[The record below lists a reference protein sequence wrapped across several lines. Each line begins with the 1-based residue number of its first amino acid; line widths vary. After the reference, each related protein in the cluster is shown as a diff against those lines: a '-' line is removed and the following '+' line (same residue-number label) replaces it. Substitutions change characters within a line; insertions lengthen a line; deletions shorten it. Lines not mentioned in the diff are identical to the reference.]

1 MAAAEPGEEGG
12 EAGAQGAAFVPTEPA
27 ASYDRYEVLEVVQ
40 EEGARGGKAAR
51 VRHQATG
58 WEGTLTVGA
67 PWSECELGKGDIVH
81 VFGADEAEAEAAGAQ
96 AGAGAAAGGGGGGA
110 RHRTVVDRERNFL
123 IVHPDVLVSPS
134 AIISGV
140 ECERRAV
147 LQDSISSSAY
157 QSPVAVLGNIKHT
170 MTQNALLLLND
181 RERALPQLA
190 DGSIV
195 VELER
200 VADSVLARHRVELH
214 GMAIPE
220 ADARQQL
227 LDLIRPIVDWAR
239 LHYLPPQHQQPQPQP
254 QQQAAVVHVERT
266 EGVEENIWSA
276 GLGLKGMIDA
286 TLLAR
291 PVDPSLRQQPPP
303 QQAGTAAGSGAGAG
317 SGLFPLELK
326 SGSNSAQLQ
335 LLHRAQVMLYSLL
348 LRDRYGPNPDAV
360 AGDGDGPGAAGGG
373 MLAYVTGK
381 GVEVHAVPPKSNEL
395 RRLLV
400 VRNRVAQALVR
411 ANQLRGRANG
421 KDGGRGRKRRAPPGD
436 DAAGAAAQQGEGQGA
451 AVAAGAEGPGQQQD
465 ALELAAQG
473 AAAALPPVLANHTTC
488 SRCFQVAECMV
499 FHRALEGGDAQSSAL
514 GGLFG
519 EITGEL
525 DAADLAYLRKWEAL
539 VGLEAGACS
548 TLGRDLWHRKGA
560 AEEERTARTMGDM
573 VCVDVEARNGLD
585 GPAFLYRFARRKW
598 ADPTLSSQT
607 NVPVPRPLHD
617 LAVAV
622 GDRVLISTEST
633 LPRGSRDR
641 LALRRFRHVNM
652 GAGTVVMLAEA
663 YVDVLCS
670 KALAI
675 PGYPGFPFLLPP
687 RAPAGAHA
695 DKEAGA
701 GAAATTLAYE
711 QEDDEEGG
719 AAGANGLTMSGA
731 SPSPRAL
738 EVVFRLDRDQSALS
752 FALMRYNLIRLF
764 TGPAENVNAA
774 VPGQP
779 RPARPNGGGG
789 GGLRLAP
796 TRGDLKR
803 RSLVVHLEAPK
814 FTRPPLE
821 DPAQAAS
828 LLYTWGPAP
837 PAGCGMEQLREE
849 FARLNRDQQAAVE
862 KVLTAKDYALLLGM
876 PGTGK
881 TWTIAFVVRALLC
894 TGKSVLVTSY
904 THTAVDT
911 VLLKLR
917 ECGVP
922 FLRLGRASQVNPALH
937 DSLLEAGGAL
947 ASAAALEAR
956 LSQAKVVGATCL
968 GIRHPA
974 LTQRKFDVCIVD
986 EAGQIL
992 EPVCLGP
999 LRSATSF
1006 VLVGD
1011 DNQLPPLVVS
1021 GAAQEGGMADSLF
1034 SRLARAHP
1042 TAVQRLTFQ
1051 YRMNRDIM
1059 SVCNTL
1065 VYEDQ
1070 LKCGDEGVAGATLV
1084 VPHPERFAAL
1094 RSAVPP
1100 EEADPSWLERCLEP
1114 QRAVVFLDTD
1124 GVSPDPLEDGLVP
1137 LGASDRDRDCPSNLT
1152 NPTEVRLVGQLVT
1165 ALVVAGLRP
1174 ERLAV
1179 ISPLRSQLK
1188 RLKRDLA
1195 HIRRLE
1201 INTVDKLQGTDR
1213 DCIVISMVRSNA
1225 EGKIGDLLQDRRR
1238 INVAVSRAK
1247 KKLII
1252 VGSAGTLAE
1261 AGATGDLVKL
1271 MQQRGWLLRLPP
1283 RAHLAYDERG
1293 LDSVSLLSYTQQ

>member
-1 MAAAEPGEEGG
+1 MAAEEPEEGG
-12 EAGAQGAAFVPTEPA
+12 EAEARAEAFVPTEPA
-27 ASYDRYEVLEVVQ
+27 ASYDRYKVLGVLP
-40 EEGARGGKAAR
+40 EEGVQGKAVR

-58 WEGTLTVGA
+58 WEGTLTVGS
-67 PWSECELGKGDIVH
+67 PWNECELGKGNIVH
-81 VFGADEAEAEAAGAQ
+81 VFGTDEAEAAG
-96 AGAGAAAGGGGGGA
+96 AGAGAAAGGGGP
-110 RHRTVVDRERNFL
+110 RHRTEVDRERNFL

-170 MTQNALLLLND
+170 MTQNALLMLND
-181 RERALPQLA
+181 RERALPQLR

-195 VELER
+195 AELER

-239 LHYLPPQHQQPQPQP
+239 LHYLPDASGP
-254 QQQAAVVHVERT
+254 QQQQYQQQQQQQQQQAPVVLVERT

-286 TLLAR
+286 TLLAA
-291 PVDPSLRQQPPP
+291 PVDPSLRP
-303 QQAGTAAGSGAGAG
+303 QQQQGGAAVNAAAAA
-317 SGLFPLELK
+317 GLFPLELK

-373 MLAYVTGK
+373 VLAYVTAK
-381 GVEVHAVPPKSNEL
+381 GVEVHAVPPKGNEL

-411 ANQLRGRANG
+411 ANQLRGQGNG
-421 KDGGRGRKRRAPPGD
+421 KDGGRGRKRRAPGD
-436 DAAGAAAQQGEGQGA
+436 NAAGQQDGQGA
-451 AVAAGAEGPGQQQD
+451 AAAAVAAAEGQGQEQGGLD
-465 ALELAAQG
+465 LAALG
-473 AAAALPPVLANHTTC
+473 AAAALPPVLADHSAC

-499 FHRALEGGDAQSSAL
+499 FHRALENGDAHSSAL

-525 DAADLAYLRKWEAL
+525 DAADLAYLRKWETL
-539 VGLEAGACS
+539 LGLEAGACS
-548 TLGRDLWHRKGA
+548 MLGRDLWHRKGA
-560 AEEERTARTMGDM
+560 VEEERTARTMGDM
-573 VCVDVEARNGLD
+573 VCVDVEARSGLD

-622 GDRVLISTEST
+622 GDRVLLSTEST
-633 LPRGSRDR
+633 LPRGCRDR
-641 LALRRFRHVNM
+641 LALRPFRHVNM
-652 GAGTVVMLAEA
+652 GAGTVVTLAEA

-687 RAPAGAHA
+687 RAAGNA
-695 DKEAGA
+695 DGGAGA
-701 GAAATTLAYE
+701 GAGAGGAGAAGTTLAYE
-711 QEDDEEGG
+711 QEEDEEGG
-719 AAGANGLTMSGA
+719 AAGTNGLTMSGA
-731 SPSPRAL
+731 SPPPRAL

-752 FALMRYNLIRLF
+752 FALMRYNLVRLF
-764 TGPAENVNAA
+764 TGPAQNVNAA
-774 VPGQP
+774 VPGQL
-779 RPARPNGGGG
+779 RPAQGNGGGG

-894 TGKSVLVTSY
+894 TGKTVLVTSY

-911 VLLKLR
+911 LLLKLR

-947 ASAAALEAR
+947 ASSAALEAR

-974 LTQRKFDVCIVD
+974 LTQRRFDVCIVD

-1021 GAAQEGGMADSLF
+1021 GAAQKGGMADSLF

-1042 TAVQRLTFQ
+1042 VAVQHLTFQ

-1059 SVCNTL
+1059 SVCNAL
-1065 VYEDQ
+1065 VYEGQ
-1070 LKCGDEGVAGATLV
+1070 LKCGDDGVAGATLV

-1100 EEADPSWLERCLEP
+1100 EEVDPSWLERCLEP

-1124 GVSPDPLEDGLVP
+1124 GISPDPLEDGLVP
-1137 LGASDRDRDCPSNLT
+1137 LGASDRDCDCPSNLT

-1174 ERLAV
+1174 EKLVV

-1213 DCIVISMVRSNA
+1213 DCILISMVRSNA

-1252 VGSAGTLAE
+1252 VGSAGTLAR

-1283 RAHLAYDERG
+1283 QAHLAYDERG
-1293 LDSVSLLSYTQQ
+1293 LDSVSLLSHTQQ